1 VSKIKFYDTCS
12 LLALQEKAFNEE
24 EKFYI
29 SGITINELEN
39 IKTSSTRDEE
49 IKYNART
56 IIRLLANNQNK
67 YEVIP
72 YTTDLDPLLSS
83 YSLPLNADNKIIIS
97 ALNKDVEFITQDL
110 LCYKIAKDIVGLDAT
125 LLGQQETNEYTGFK
139 ILELDE
145 TGLADFYTHYVDN
158 KNSYNLLENQ
168 YIIIKCNGEL
178 IDKYKWKN
186 EHYEA
191 VQFQKAESKMFGKIA
206 PKHGDVFQ
214 QCALDSLNNN
224 QITMLRGRA
233 GTGKTYLAFGYMFSL
248 LERGKID
255 KIVIFCNTVATKG
268 SARLGFYPGSR
279 TEKLLDSQIGN
290 LLESKLGDRIAVERL
305 IDDGQLILLPMSDI
319 RGYDTTN
326 MNAAVYISEAQ
337 NLDIELMRLA
347 LQRIGEDSICI
358 IDGDYAHQVDM
369 SSYAGS
375 SNGMRR
381 VSEVFKG
388 QPFYGEI
395 ELQNIYRSQIAQIAE
410 QM

>member
-1 VSKIKFYDTCS
+1 MSKIKFYDTCS